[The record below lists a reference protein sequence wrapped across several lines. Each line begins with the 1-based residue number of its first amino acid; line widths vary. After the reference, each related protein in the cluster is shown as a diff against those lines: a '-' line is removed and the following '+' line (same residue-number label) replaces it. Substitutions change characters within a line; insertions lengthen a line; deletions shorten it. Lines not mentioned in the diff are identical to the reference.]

1 MDFSGD
7 LVVKL
12 IGITLFVLF
21 CFLFFLA
28 EYKYSSTKFTK
39 VPPKIIVAEEGSDAK
54 FHWRLSFDPGSMDR
68 SHFLGIVWGM
78 SDGDKIR
85 DKYITVLPDG
95 TTSKKNRQHSWN
107 ERQRWGVSG
116 NITKTETN
124 QVFVLKSV
132 TKSDTEK
139 TFACRADVWGDWI
152 SSGPIHLEL
161 KGKVHSVGQC
171 YYLIR
176 ARSIDPIPE

>member
-161 KGKVHSVGQC
+161 KGKVHSFGQC